1 MTRRIMVLRHGETR
15 FNAEQKL
22 QGHCNS
28 PLTGRGE
35 AQARAVGMRLA
46 QCLNGRPY
54 RVYASDLGRAMQTAA
69 IVCAELGHPAELIR
83 PEPRVREF
91 SLGEWEQQTVPELMA
106 AHPELRD
113 RRDWY
118 LAAPGGD
125 SIDRVRERLADWLAD
140 LPEDLDVV
148 VVSHGLTGIV
158 LRGMLLGLDETATW
172 QQDLPQ
178 DAFFIIEAG
187 QVTRIDCSSL
197 LEPA

>member
-1 MTRRIMVLRHGETR
+1 MARRIMVLRHGETL
-15 FNAEQKL
+15 FNAQQKL

-28 PLTGRGE
+28 ALTDRGI
-35 AQARAVGMRLA
+35 AQAKSVGLRLA
-46 QCLNGRPY
+46 QHLTGRPY

-69 IVCAELGHPAELIR
+69 IVCAELNYPADEIV

-91 SLGEWEQQTVPELMA
+91 SLGRWEQCTIPELLA
-106 AHPELRD
+106 AQPDLLE

-118 LAAPGGD
+118 LQAPGSESCD
-125 SIDRVRERLADWLAD
+125 AVRTRLHNWLAS
-140 LPEDLDVV
+140 LPEEQDVV

-158 LRGMLLGLDETATW
+158 LRGMLLGLDDEATW

-187 QVTRIDCSSL
+187 SMTRVDCKPT
-197 LEPA
+197 PALA